1 MVKNSPVKIVLK
13 NSAKQKHLKHVWKG
27 VFLFSKINSIYLR
40 GMEGKNVTVEAD
52 VSDGLPG
59 LILVGYL
66 ASEVREGGDRV
77 RTAIKN
83 LGLSLPP
90 KKITINLSPADF
102 RKEGTGFDL
111 AIAAAILSAYGGF
124 RAKDLKDAVL
134 FGELGLDGTVRGI
147 PGVMALTDQAR
158 ESGFKRVF
166 LPVENVNEASVIG
179 GMELYGI
186 RDLRHLLEVL
196 SGKLP
201 MQAESTIN
209 MDELQNSMNR
219 YEVDFSELSG
229 QPLLRRAA
237 EVAAAGKHNLL
248 IVGPAG
254 AGKTMLAKRMP
265 TIMPG
270 LDIAESIEISKIYS
284 VSHLLTAKE
293 PLIRIRPFRAPHHTV
308 SVQAL
313 TGGGRRPKPGE
324 ISLATGGILFLDE
337 FPEFS
342 RAALETLRQ
351 PLEEREVTV
360 SRVEASVTYPA
371 NFQLVAAMNPCPCGH
386 FPDRSRCRCTDGQI
400 TRYLQKVSGPMLDRI
415 DICVE
420 ASPITYGDIR
430 SSGNNESSREI
441 RARVEQ
447 ARKIQRERFAG
458 ENIRC
463 NGEMSGRHIRKFCGL
478 GREEEKFMEEIFKKL
493 ALSARMHDRI
503 LKVARTTA
511 DLAGEEKIRLPDLC
525 EAVSYVKN
533 RDKFW
538 GN

>member
-111 AIAAAILSAYGGF
+111 AIAVAILSAYGGF
-124 RAKDLKDAVL
+124 RAKDLEDAVL

-166 LPVENVNEASVIG
+166 LPVENVKEASVIG

-186 RDLRHLLEVL
+186 RDLRHLLAVL

-201 MQAESTIN
+201 MQAEPTIN

-284 VSHLLTAKE
+284 VSHLLTDKE

-420 ASPITYGDIR
+420 AAPITYGDIK

-458 ENIRC
+458 ENVRC

-478 GREEEKFMEEIFKKL
+478 GREEEKFMEEIFEKL

-511 DLAGEEKIRLPDLC
+511 DLAEEEKIRLADLC
-525 EAVSYVKN
+525 EAVSYVKS

>member
-1 MVKNSPVKIVLK
+1 
-13 NSAKQKHLKHVWKG
+13 
-27 VFLFSKINSIYLR
+27 
-40 GMEGKNVTVEAD
+40 MEGKNVTVEAD
-52 VSDGLPG
+52 VGDGLPG

-124 RAKDLKDAVL
+124 RAKDLEDAVL

-237 EVAAAGKHNLL
+237 EVAAAG
-248 IVGPAG
+248 
-254 AGKTMLAKRMP
+254 
-265 TIMPG
+265 
-270 LDIAESIEISKIYS
+270 
-284 VSHLLTAKE
+284 
-293 PLIRIRPFRAPHHTV
+293 
-308 SVQAL
+308 
-313 TGGGRRPKPGE
+313 
-324 ISLATGGILFLDE
+324 
-337 FPEFS
+337 
-342 RAALETLRQ
+342 
-351 PLEEREVTV
+351 
-360 SRVEASVTYPA
+360 
-371 NFQLVAAMNPCPCGH
+371 
-386 FPDRSRCRCTDGQI
+386 
-400 TRYLQKVSGPMLDRI
+400 
-415 DICVE
+415 
-420 ASPITYGDIR
+420 
-430 SSGNNESSREI
+430 
-441 RARVEQ
+441 
-447 ARKIQRERFAG
+447 
-458 ENIRC
+458 NI
-463 NGEMSGRHIRKFCGL
+463 
-478 GREEEKFMEEIFKKL
+478 IF
-493 ALSARMHDRI
+493 
-503 LKVARTTA
+503 
-511 DLAGEEKIRLPDLC
+511 
-525 EAVSYVKN
+525 
-533 RDKFW
+533 
-538 GN
+538 

>member
-1 MVKNSPVKIVLK
+1 M
-13 NSAKQKHLKHVWKG
+13 
-27 VFLFSKINSIYLR
+27 FSKINSIYLR

-111 AIAAAILSAYGGF
+111 AIAVAILSAYGGF
-124 RAKDLKDAVL
+124 RAKDLEDAVL

-166 LPVENVNEASVIG
+166 LPVENVKEASVIG
-179 GMELYGI
+179 GMELYGV
-186 RDLRHLLEVL
+186 RDLRHLLAVL

-201 MQAESTIN
+201 MQAEPTIN

-284 VSHLLTAKE
+284 VSHLLTDKE

-386 FPDRSRCRCTDGQI
+386 FPDRSRCRCTEGQI

-420 ASPITYGDIR
+420 AAPITYGDIK

-447 ARKIQRERFAG
+447 ARKIQGERFAG

-463 NGEMSGRHIRKFCGL
+463 NGEMSGRHIRKFCWL

-511 DLAGEEKIRLPDLC
+511 DLAEEEKIRLADLC
-525 EAVSYVKN
+525 EAVSYVKS

>member
-1 MVKNSPVKIVLK
+1 MD
-13 NSAKQKHLKHVWKG
+13 
-27 VFLFSKINSIYLR
+27 FR
-40 GMEGKNVTVEAD
+40 
-52 VSDGLPG
+52 G

-66 ASEVREGGDRV
+66 ASEVWKAETGCGRRSKS
-77 RTAIKN
+77 RTFPAAQK
-83 LGLSLPP
+83 SM
-90 KKITINLSPADF
+90 INLSRQILERKGPDSTSRSPLPFYPPTVDF
-102 RKEGTGFDL
+102 GRKISKTLSCSENWGWTG
-111 AIAAAILSAYGGF
+111 
-124 RAKDLKDAVL
+124 L
-134 FGELGLDGTVRGI
+134 FGGI

-293 PLIRIRPFRAPHHTV
+293 PLIRTRPFRAPHHTV

-447 ARKIQRERFAG
+447 ARKIQGERFAG

-463 NGEMSGRHIRKFCGL
+463 NGEMSGRHIRKFCWL
-478 GREEEKFMEEIFKKL
+478 GREEEKFMEEI
-493 ALSARMHDRI
+493 
-503 LKVARTTA
+503 LKS
-511 DLAGEEKIRLPDLC
+511 LPFQPGC
-525 EAVSYVKN
+525 MTES
-533 RDKFW
+533 
-538 GN
+538 